1 LQDSKWQKLCLVA
14 AVAFFGGAA
23 GSHMYEHSACPESP
37 LRLQDF
43 ACLTHEA
50 ERVLLPA
57 LEDEVR
63 ALIARKSSADTRIGM
78 LFQRLND
85 GEGFSIGDEQLF
97 VPASLLKLPVAF
109 AIFVLDAQQ
118 VGTLEQ
124 ELPYTVEQAGSCAVL
139 AQDEV
144 SASGLSLGQRYTIE
158 SMLRAVI
165 VHSDNLA
172 YCILIDHMNAE
183 SDRRTL
189 MLRTFRE
196 LGIQDPQSHNHEDAT
211 VREYA
216 GLFRLL
222 YNTAYLDATG
232 STKLLEWLS
241 ESSYDKGIGAGV
253 PSSVRIANKFAER
266 VTNDETR
273 YLHDCGIAYV
283 GGDPYLLCVM
293 TKGHDFADLREIIS
307 GVSSAV
313 YSAVAAGRR

>member
-1 LQDSKWQKLCLVA
+1 
-14 AVAFFGGAA
+14 
-23 GSHMYEHSACPESP
+23 MYEQSACPASP

-43 ACLTHEA
+43 ACLTNEA
-50 ERVLLPA
+50 EPEMLPE

-63 ALIARKSSADTRIGM
+63 EVIERRSGADMRSGV

-85 GEGFSIGDEQLF
+85 GVGFSIGDEQKF

-109 AIFVLDAQQ
+109 AILVLDAQQ
-118 VGTLEQ
+118 AGTLEQ
-124 ELPYTVEQAGSCAVL
+124 ELPYTVEQAGGCVVL
-139 AQDEV
+139 SQNEV
-144 SASGLSLGQRYTIE
+144 SASGLELGQRYTVE

-165 VHSDNLA
+165 VHSDNLS
-172 YCILIDHMNAE
+172 YCILIDHMNAQ
-183 SDRRTL
+183 SDRRAL
-189 MLRTFRE
+189 MQRTFRE
-196 LGIQDPQSHNHEDAT
+196 LGIQDPESLNHEDAS

-232 STKLLEWLS
+232 SAKLLAWLS

-266 VTNDETR
+266 VTSEETR
-273 YLHDCGIAYV
+273 YLHDCGVVYV

-293 TKGHDFADLREIIS
+293 TKGRDFAALREIIA

-313 YSAVAAGRR
+313 YSAVAAGRH